1 VLVNVEMLIRRHF
14 ADVPDPLPRWADVKT
29 LLDAKRKG
37 CEIHRYTF
45 DEKRR
50 FDPKVLAK
58 QVFDQQ
64 MPPLAIQQFLQ
75 ETWNQVPA
83 CGYVYRDNLHAF
95 LEDVTREVTLLITPP
110 PPPVEPEVEQL
121 VPTET
126 PRPWGRKQSG
136 YDLAAIRDA
145 VLAVKQNFP
154 NGTPTLGGVRWMDRW
169 SKRYFGFCRSS
180 DNSIRI
186 NSALNSPDVP
196 RFVLEFL
203 MYHEL
208 LHAAMPY
215 AGHNPEFRDRE
226 RRFVPSA
233 EAMSEALRRG
243 IRTAN
248 TTGAWRA
255 RADGFL
261 DTFQKRWIIGNPGTT
276 AVM

>member
-1 VLVNVEMLIRRHF
+1 
-14 ADVPDPLPRWADVKT
+14 
-29 LLDAKRKG
+29 
-37 CEIHRYTF
+37 
-45 DEKRR
+45 
-50 FDPKVLAK
+50 
-58 QVFDQQ
+58 
-64 MPPLAIQQFLQ
+64 
-75 ETWNQVPA
+75 
-83 CGYVYRDNLHAF
+83 
-95 LEDVTREVTLLITPP
+95 
-110 PPPVEPEVEQL
+110 
-121 VPTET
+121 
-126 PRPWGRKQSG
+126 
-136 YDLAAIRDA
+136 
-145 VLAVKQNFP
+145 
-154 NGTPTLGGVRWMDRW
+154 
-169 SKRYFGFCRSS
+169 
-180 DNSIRI
+180 
-186 NSALNSPDVP
+186 LNSPDVP